1 MISPIDKCKFKS
13 LCWGNCNSPD
23 FKAFYSIIL
32 LHQLSHR
39 TQSLNLNAAFTNTYK
54 QGSNSKKER
63 EMERQRERE
72 SMIEYDECQREMKR
86 ERMRKRGR
94 EGYRGVI

>member
-1 MISPIDKCKFKS
+1 
-13 LCWGNCNSPD
+13 
-23 FKAFYSIIL
+23 
-32 LHQLSHR
+32 
-39 TQSLNLNAAFTNTYK
+39 
-54 QGSNSKKER
+54 
-63 EMERQRERE
+63 MERQRERE